1 PMSLTRMSG
10 CHCSTCSNASSA
22 LAADM
27 TSAPEGSQHH
37 AHELARVGLVVNDQN
52 AQTLED
58 SRPDDLAVQR
68 AARRFWLEAA
78 DAGGGQREIDR
89 EGRPAI
95 FPRAFGTRD
104 TPMEFDDVPHDGE
117 PESEAAMSTA
127 D

>member
-1 PMSLTRMSG
+1 MDHPRSASRVRSFWISAYPSTSGSPMSLTRMSG

-27 TSAPEGSQHH
+27 TSAPEGSHPH

-89 EGRPAI
+89 EGCP
-95 FPRAFGTRD
+95 
-104 TPMEFDDVPHDGE
+104 
-117 PESEAAMSTA
+117 
-127 D
+127 